1 MDQVYF
7 YFAIPLLSFVLT
19 LILVPPLKKLAIR
32 MQLVDQ
38 PNWRKVHTNPI
49 PLIGG
54 LTVFLSAGLAM
65 SLSFDLYQNFVENY
79 ALLLGSMILL
89 LVGIVDDKMD
99 VSATL
104 KLIVQIALAFFV
116 VNSGVKIESLYGIL
130 GIYELATPVQII
142 LTMVVIVGTV
152 NAFNLM
158 DGIDGL
164 AAGLA
169 ILCLSVYSM
178 IAFSISQYFL
188 LSLYVALIGAL
199 IGFLRF
205 NLSSSRKIFMGD
217 AGSLALGFIIV
228 VSGIMLIQNSGN
240 LPTQSLA
247 LTVVIGALILPVA
260 DSLRVYRTRIKM
272 GYSPFRPDKQHFHH
286 LFIQLGIQHKRATFF
301 ILLSA
306 VAFLAFSFLSG
317 VYLDVTAVLVGLI
330 AIYVSICAVLILTN
344 QLHEWKNKIKKME
357 NKY

>member
-1 MDQVYF
+1 MDQLYT

-19 LILVPPLKKLAIR
+19 LILVPPIKKLAIKV
-32 MQLVDQ
+32 QLVDQ
-38 PNWRKVHTNPI
+38 PNWRKVHVNPI

-54 LTVFLSAGLAM
+54 VTVFLSAGLAM
-65 SLSFDLYQNFVENY
+65 FLSSDLYQNFVDHY
-79 ALLLGSMILL
+79 PLILGAVILL
-89 LVGIVDDKMD
+89 VIGLVDDKMD
-99 VSATL
+99 VSAIL
-104 KLIVQIALAFFV
+104 KLAAQIALAFFV
-116 VNSGVKIESLYGIL
+116 VNSGIRIESLYGIL
-130 GIYELATPVQII
+130 GVHELSETAQIA

-169 ILCLSVYSM
+169 ILCLSVYSL
-178 IAFSISQYFL
+178 IAFAISQYFL
-188 LSLYVALIGAL
+188 MTLYVALIGAL
-199 IGFLRF
+199 LGFLRF
-205 NLSSSRKIFMGD
+205 NLSASKKIFMGD

-228 VSGIMLIQNSGN
+228 VSGIMLIQNSGS
-240 LPTQSLA
+240 LPAQSLA

-306 VAFLAFSFLSG
+306 LAFLAFSYFSG
-317 VYLDVTAVLVGLI
+317 AYLNVTVVIVGLI
-330 AIYVSICAVLILTN
+330 AIYVGICAVLILTN
-344 QLHEWKNKIKKME
+344 QLQEWKNKIRKME
-357 NKY
+357 NKF